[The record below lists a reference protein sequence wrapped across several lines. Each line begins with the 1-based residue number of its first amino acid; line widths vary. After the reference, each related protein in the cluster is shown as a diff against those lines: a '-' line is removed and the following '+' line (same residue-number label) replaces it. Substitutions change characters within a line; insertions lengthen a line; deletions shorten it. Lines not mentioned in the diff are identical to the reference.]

1 MESLVYTGTELKWHG
16 RGTFKATS
24 GMAGYQYPEDQCVPD
39 KGPVPEGKYYIPLI
53 LGALAEDDGSGFC
66 VLKPSWQVQEIP
78 RGESAGECDPY
89 WANWGYN
96 RVRFEPYDEVTK
108 KRCRPSRS
116 GFYLHDS
123 TKGYSHGCIEV
134 EGRFFNELRAF
145 IKKTDDRKLMLSIK
159 YQPNVKTNGGTYVG

>member
-1 MESLVYTGTELKWHG
+1 MESLAYTGTELKWHG
-16 RGTFKATS
+16 RGTFKAAS
-24 GMAGYQYPEDQCVPD
+24 GMKGYQYPEDQCVPD

-89 WANWGYN
+89 WDNWGYN

-108 KRCRPSRS
+108 KDADLR
-116 GFYLHDS
+116 
-123 TKGYSHGCIEV
+123 EV
-134 EGRFFNELRAF
+134 AF
-145 IKKTDDRKLMLSIK
+145 TFMIQLKDTAMAVSKWKDASSMNLERLSKKQMLGSLC
-159 YQPNVKTNGGTYVG
+159 